1 MKSKCREWSN
11 SSRRKEYWGSRKSVM
26 NLQDIRRNLGYRI
39 TSPIVG
45 ILSKSGITPNTLTLT
60 NLVLNIVAAYVIA
73 TGHFLLGGVL
83 ILGSGLFDLLD
94 GALARFT
101 KQTTKFGAVLDST
114 VDRISEAAT
123 LCGLLIWYVPQE
135 GATLEIALILAV
147 LIGSFLVSY
156 IRARAEGLGWQ
167 CQVGLFTRAERVIV
181 LAIGLLVNQIFVH
194 SVFVALCVL
203 AVFVFIT
210 VIQRLVYLWKQ
221 ARIEGD

>member
-1 MKSKCREWSN
+1 
-11 SSRRKEYWGSRKSVM
+11 M
-26 NLQDIRRNLGYRI
+26 NLQDIRRNLAYRI

-45 ILSKSGITPNTLTLT
+45 ILSKSGITPNALTLT
-60 NLVLNIVAAYVIA
+60 NLALNIVAAYVIA

-94 GALARFT
+94 GALARFS

-135 GATLEIALILAV
+135 GATLEIVLVLAV

-167 CQVGLFTRAERVIV
+167 CQIGLFTRAERVIV
-181 LAIGLLVNQIFVH
+181 LAIGLLLSRVFIH

-210 VIQRLVYLWKQ
+210 VVQRLVYVWKQ
-221 ARIEGD
+221 EKTKGD

>member
-1 MKSKCREWSN
+1 M
-11 SSRRKEYWGSRKSVM
+11 
-26 NLQDIRRNLGYRI
+26 
-39 TSPIVG
+39 
-45 ILSKSGITPNTLTLT
+45 
-60 NLVLNIVAAYVIA
+60 
-73 TGHFLLGGVL
+73 L

-94 GALARFT
+94 GALARFS

-135 GATLEIALILAV
+135 SATLEVVLVLVV

-156 IRARAEGLGWQ
+156 IRARAEGLDWQ

-181 LAIGLLVNQIFVH
+181 LAIGLLVNQ
-194 SVFVALCVL
+194 VFIALCIL

-210 VIQRLVYLWKQ
+210 VVQRLVYLWKQ
-221 ARIEGD
+221 EKTNGD

>member
-1 MKSKCREWSN
+1 
-11 SSRRKEYWGSRKSVM
+11 M
-26 NLQDIRRNLGYRI
+26 NLQDIRRGLAYRI

-45 ILSKSGITPNTLTLT
+45 ILSKSGVTPNILTLA

-73 TGHFLLGGVL
+73 SGHFLLGGVL
-83 ILGSGLFDLLD
+83 ILGSGLFDILD

-114 VDRISEAAT
+114 VDRVSEAAT
-123 LCGLLIWYVPQE
+123 LCGLLIWYVQQE
-135 GATLEIALILAV
+135 GASPEIILVLVV

-181 LAIGLLVNQIFVH
+181 LAIGLMMAPIWVH

-203 AVFVFIT
+203 AVFVSVT
-210 VIQRLVYLWKQ
+210 VVQRLVHLWRQGETK
-221 ARIEGD
+221 GD